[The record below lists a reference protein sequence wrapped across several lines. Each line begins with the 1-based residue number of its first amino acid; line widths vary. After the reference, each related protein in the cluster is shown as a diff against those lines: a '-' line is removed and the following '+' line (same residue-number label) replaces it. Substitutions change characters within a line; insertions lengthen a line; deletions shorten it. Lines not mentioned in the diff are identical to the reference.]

1 MLKTIKLTFLA
12 AVLAV
17 TTVNTTNAA
26 FPKEKATSSVTT
38 TTAVAQEAS
47 VTKVSEV
54 KNELSNLKK
63 ATANNYYAGG
73 SKSKIV
79 AALLAF
85 FLGSLGIHSFYM
97 GQKKKGLIQLGLSVV
112 GIILTV
118 VGIAGAV
125 SSTSTGTVAVPTL
138 AIIGY
143 LLIVGV
149 AIWAFIDLIRILTGG
164 LAPEEG
170 FDD

>member
-17 TTVNTTNAA
+17 TTINTTNAA

-97 GQKKKGLIQLGLSVV
+97 GNKKKGLIQLGLSVV
-112 GIILTV
+112 GIILIV
-118 VGIAGAV
+118 VGIASIASG
-125 SSTSTGTVAVPTL
+125 STVTIPTL
-138 AIIGY
+138 AIVGY
-143 LLIVGV
+143 LLIAGV
-149 AIWAFIDLIRILTGG
+149 SIWAFIDLIRILTGG